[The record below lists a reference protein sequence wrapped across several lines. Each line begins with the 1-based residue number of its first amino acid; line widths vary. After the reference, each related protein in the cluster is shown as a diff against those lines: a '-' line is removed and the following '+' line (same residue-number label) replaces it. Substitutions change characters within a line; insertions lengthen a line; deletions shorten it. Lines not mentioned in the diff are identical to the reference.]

1 MVRWSALCA
10 VVVAGFVVVGSA
22 AGGSGPA
29 GATARCRDGTYSF
42 SQHRSGTCSH
52 HGGVAAWLSGGGS
65 SPPEGSSP
73 GAPNASQPPSV
84 GRTVLIGPRT
94 RSSGCRRGQEPDR
107 RCSPGAYSSG
117 LTTAVI
123 CSSTF
128 RTGTIRDV
136 PQSEKFAVEREY
148 GMSARAYGRTIE
160 IDHIVAL
167 ELGGSNDIA
176 NLFPEPGSGPDDYQV
191 KDMLENRAH
200 DMVCAG
206 RLSLHAAQVSM
217 AVDWEA
223 LYRRLFGASA
233 AHRSRS

>member
-1 MVRWSALCA
+1 MRWGALCA
-10 VVVAGFVVVGSA
+10 LLVAAFAVVPSAVAGSV
-22 AGGSGPA
+22 PA

-42 SQHRSGTCSH
+42 SQHRAGTCSH
-52 HGGVAAWLSGGGS
+52 HGGVAAWLSGGGPS
-65 SPPEGSSP
+65 APAGSSP
-73 GAPNASQPPSV
+73 GAQSAPTPTSV
-84 GRTVLIGPRT
+84 GRTVLLGPRT

-107 RCSPGAYSSG
+107 RCSPGAYYSG
-117 LTTAVI
+117 LTAAGI

-148 GMSARAYGRTIE
+148 GMAARPYGRTIE

-176 NLFPEPGSGPDDYQV
+176 NLFPEPGSGPADYHV
-191 KDMLENRAH
+191 KDRLETRAH
-200 DMVCAG
+200 DTVCAG
-206 RLSLHAAQVSM
+206 RLSLRTAQLSM

-223 LYRRLFGASA
+223 FYRRLFGVAAAS
-233 AHRSRS
+233 